1 MAPQI
6 KMPTTDDLMSMWNAS
21 GLKQKIIFTFLMI
34 AAFRFG
40 VQMPLFGINNQ
51 VFANI
56 AQGNNIIGFL
66 DLFSGGAL
74 GKVSIFAL
82 GIGPYITS
90 SIIIQLVSVVI
101 PSLEKLQKEEGEA
114 GRRKLSQYTRVFTVV
129 LAVFQS
135 LIFMLYLHHLPGAVL
150 PNVNPIMFFISSIVV
165 LTAGSV
171 LVMWISE
178 LMTEKGIGNGG
189 SLIIFIGILSGIPIY
204 ASRTAQV
211 VANNSMMQLGL
222 AVLLLIFF
230 AAMVF
235 IVIMQEAVRKVII
248 VNQDVCIGCMT
259 CTRVCPAAGAINVF
273 KTNKLP
279 YINPGY
285 CARCEECMHSC
296 PSTAIKYSSRKK
308 AFKLYSE
315 IKSYDMVSEIVD
327 KDMKR
332 LSIDLIGLNGSL
344 KKISKTLSLEFDDAD
359 YEGYIQYNVNDMMNR
374 ELNLSLGE
382 NIEIKKFGKLF
393 ESYLINRGIEV
404 FDKKCIACG
413 ECLNSCPTGA
423 ISLDAPKPIV
433 IDENKCVYC
442 GRCVGDCQF
451 GAIRAY
457 DDYFHSKGCDLFFSR
472 SDLKG
477 QREADFSLASEKCQS
492 CGICVKN

>member
-248 VNQDVCIGCMT
+248 VNPKRQVGNKVYGGMNSFI
-259 CTRVCPAAGAINVF
+259 PF
-273 KTNKLP
+273 KL
-279 YINPGY
+279 NPGGVMPIIF
-285 CARCEECMHSC
+285 AIAILLF
-296 PSTAIKYSSRKK
+296 PSTILSLVGQANFKSEAVKSVVIHLTQVLSPEGIPYYVLYFLLIFALTFFYASIMPNMQPKDIADNLKKYGSSIPGVKPGRPTAEALDKILTKTTFIGALGLGIIALVPSLAGYATNIKTIQGIGATS
-308 AFKLYSE
+308 L
-315 IKSYDMVSEIVD
+315 IIMVGVA
-327 KDMKR
+327 
-332 LSIDLIGLNGSL
+332 LDLINQVRTHLLARNYESFL
-344 KKISKTLSLEFDDAD
+344 KE
-359 YEGYIQYNVNDMMNR
+359 
-374 ELNLSLGE
+374 
-382 NIEIKKFGKLF
+382 
-393 ESYLINRGIEV
+393 
-404 FDKKCIACG
+404 
-413 ECLNSCPTGA
+413 
-423 ISLDAPKPIV
+423 
-433 IDENKCVYC
+433 
-442 GRCVGDCQF
+442 
-451 GAIRAY
+451 
-457 DDYFHSKGCDLFFSR
+457 
-472 SDLKG
+472 
-477 QREADFSLASEKCQS
+477 
-492 CGICVKN
+492 

>member
-1 MAPQI
+1 MAQ
-6 KMPTTDDLMSMWNAS
+6 KMRMPTTDDLMSMWQAS
-21 GLKQKIIFTFLMI
+21 GLKEKIIFTFLMI

-51 VFANI
+51 IFQNI

-114 GRRKLSQYTRVFTVV
+114 GRRKLSQYTRIFTVV

-178 LMTEKGIGNGG
+178 LITEKGIGNGG
-189 SLIIFIGILSGIPIY
+189 SLIIFIGILSGFPIY
-204 ASRTAQV
+204 ASSTAQI
-211 VANNSMMQLGL
+211 VAINSMMQLGL

-248 VNQDVCIGCMT
+248 VNPKRQVGNKVYGGMNSFI
-259 CTRVCPAAGAINVF
+259 PF
-273 KTNKLP
+273 KL
-279 YINPGY
+279 NPGGVMPIIF
-285 CARCEECMHSC
+285 AIAILLF
-296 PSTAIKYSSRKK
+296 PSTVLSLVGQAN
-308 AFKLYSE
+308 FKNEAVKTMVVHLTQILSPDGIPYYVLYFLL
-315 IKSYDMVSEIVD
+315 IVALTFFYASIMPNMQP
-327 KDMKR
+327 KD
-332 LSIDLIGLNGSL
+332 IADNL
-344 KKISKTLSLEFDDAD
+344 KKYGSSIPGVKPGRPTAEALDKILTKTTF
-359 YEGYIQYNVNDMMNR
+359 I
-374 ELNLSLGE
+374 
-382 NIEIKKFGKLF
+382 
-393 ESYLINRGIEV
+393 
-404 FDKKCIACG
+404 
-413 ECLNSCPTGA
+413 GA
-423 ISLDAPKPIV
+423 M
-433 IDENKCVYC
+433 
-442 GRCVGDCQF
+442 
-451 GAIRAY
+451 
-457 DDYFHSKGCDLFFSR
+457 
-472 SDLKG
+472 
-477 QREADFSLASEKCQS
+477 
-492 CGICVKN
+492 